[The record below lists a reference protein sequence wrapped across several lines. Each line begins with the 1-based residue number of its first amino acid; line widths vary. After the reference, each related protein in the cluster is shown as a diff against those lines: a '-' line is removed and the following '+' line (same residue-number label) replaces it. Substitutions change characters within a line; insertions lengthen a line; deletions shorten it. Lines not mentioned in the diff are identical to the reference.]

1 MSYTVSDFFH
11 TFSENLQLIAGQ
23 GGLAREINSC
33 GILDYELLPELKDKY
48 FHSNFQSG
56 QFIVTSLLYARENPR
71 VIAEA
76 VKHLSSKGCSGL
88 AIRNV
93 LKLQIPEAVIRY
105 ADSKN
110 FPVFLVNSVSLPFET
125 IICSIDRQAALS
137 RQTGYYQGILHHMLQ
152 QNLSPEE
159 IRAEALRLNPS
170 FSEQFFCAC
179 FRLDD
184 FMTDS
189 QKNQLI
195 LNFRSGNLSTCE
207 DFVCIFRRDLLLI
220 RSSETL
226 QESFSDQF
234 LRQFMEETFRG
245 ELVSLV
251 GVSSMHNTLT
261 ELKQALQEAFFASVF
276 LTREEE
282 ACRFRYFDRLG
293 TYQILFPYC
302 HTPEFAAFSRRITEK
317 IEEYDTENNTHLL
330 DTLLTYI
337 QCDASLTETARQ
349 LSQHQQTI
357 RYRLNKIYDLT
368 GLDRKSPADCE
379 QLSLAARI
387 HIARRLL
394 EGSV

>member
-1 MSYTVSDFFH
+1 
-11 TFSENLQLIAGQ
+11 
-23 GGLAREINSC
+23 
-33 GILDYELLPELKDKY
+33 
-48 FHSNFQSG
+48 
-56 QFIVTSLLYARENPR
+56 
-71 VIAEA
+71 
-76 VKHLSSKGCSGL
+76 
-88 AIRNV
+88 
-93 LKLQIPEAVIRY
+93 
-105 ADSKN
+105 
-110 FPVFLVNSVSLPFET
+110 
-125 IICSIDRQAALS
+125 
-137 RQTGYYQGILHHMLQ
+137 
-152 QNLSPEE
+152 
-159 IRAEALRLNPS
+159 
-170 FSEQFFCAC
+170 
-179 FRLDD
+179 
-184 FMTDS
+184 
-189 QKNQLI
+189 
-195 LNFRSGNLSTCE
+195 
-207 DFVCIFRRDLLLI
+207 
-220 RSSETL
+220 
-226 QESFSDQF
+226 F

-330 DTLLTYI
+330 NTLLTYI